1 MSEINPEE
9 LELDLADRALE
20 EAMAL
25 LANVRFS
32 VSRGAYRQ
40 GELTAV
46 SVMLEEDSEAGVHH
60 IRVMCHDPGHLGID
74 WDGLPLTL
82 IERPSGKNWLGFLD
96 ARGRAEFVVAVSA
109 ESDLGFGE
117 LNPNGLAKVEVPS
130 SLVTG
135 HAEIVGA
142 PRIWQVSGLSR
153 DGSLSALAE
162 RKGVQGNIWITVR
175 ADVDKFPALRNGEVQ
190 VVLRSNW
197 SRSVWLQ
204 ARIGLNLR
212 GGSEGHWEGRVKVPH
227 SEFENR
233 PADATLL
240 VFAAQRE

>member
-1 MSEINPEE
+1 M
-9 LELDLADRALE
+9 
-20 EAMAL
+20 
-25 LANVRFS
+25 
-32 VSRGAYRQ
+32 
-40 GELTAV
+40 
-46 SVMLEEDSEAGVHH
+46 
-60 IRVMCHDPGHLGID
+60 
-74 WDGLPLTL
+74 
-82 IERPSGKNWLGFLD
+82 
-96 ARGRAEFVVAVSA
+96 
-109 ESDLGFGE
+109 
-117 LNPNGLAKVEVPS
+117 
-130 SLVTG
+130 
-135 HAEIVGA
+135 
-142 PRIWQVSGLSR
+142 
-153 DGSLSALAE
+153 
-162 RKGVQGNIWITVR
+162 QGNIWITVR